1 MKKWLKDKYKRE
13 GLVGTILVHIL
24 LLLLFIFIGLPYT
37 IPRPEQGITV
47 NFGTS
52 DVGSGDV
59 QPDTPGDNDSPDPAA
74 ETTPDP
80 TPTSAVEEQ
89 VLTQDNEE
97 APEVP
102 KTENPKKTE
111 KEKPTETQKPEETPV
126 EEKKVSDRL
135 NQALQKVGNRGGG
148 SEGDDDNKSG
158 DKGQPDGVKDGGAYT
173 GGGSGDGIYALG
185 NRKALSKPKP
195 VYNCTEEGTVVIEIK
210 VNRAGETITT
220 SVGRGTT
227 NAADCLVSQAKI
239 AAKNTKWQPDPS
251 GPVEQVGKITYV
263 FKLTQ

>member
-1 MKKWLKDKYKRE
+1 MKKWLKDQYKRE
-13 GLVGTILVHIL
+13 GLVGTILVHLL

-74 ETTPDP
+74 ETTPIP

-111 KEKPTETQKPEETPV
+111 KEKPTETQKPEEKPV

-173 GGGSGDGIYALG
+173 GGGSGDGNYALG

-195 VYNCTEEGTVVIEIK
+195 DNVCGNDEGVVVIEIK
-210 VNRAGETITT
+210 VDRNGNSKYPKSIK
-220 SVGRGTT
+220 GTT
-227 NAADCLVSQAKI
+227 ASNCLIEQAKI
-239 AAKNTKWQPDPS
+239 AAEKTKWQPDPS

-263 FKLTQ
+263 FKLTK